1 MPSAMPQHPPPRGH
15 TGDRSTL
22 TSLTRR
28 GFGFA
33 VLGLATL
40 SCAPATPPKVAEP
53 QVTTPPGQAADA
65 FLVVDC
71 LLPGQIRR
79 LGNQITYVGPRRAE
93 KTTARDCEIRGG
105 EYTAYDR
112 SNYKTALKVWMEG
125 AERGDA
131 KSQTYVGEIY
141 EKGLGVPPDYQEAAR
156 WYRRAAEQS
165 YAPAALNLGV
175 LYENGL
181 GVPRDPK
188 QAAQWYSRATG
199 GGAIAVASG
208 SGGDRNARQL
218 EAQLETLRADLRAKQ
233 AELDQNQ
240 RSLDQARRDLG
251 RVQGEAQSERA
262 ERERLRR
269 ERSAVQGTD
278 QAAAARLA
286 ALQQAIDDSEARLRT
301 KDREVNDLQTR
312 LARAQDEST
321 RRQSEKDREIQGLRD
336 RLARA
341 ETETQAQRAGLEQLH
356 REREQTGPEIELT
369 QIQVV
374 EPQLVALTRDIRVQP
389 TKTAASG
396 LALLLAGKVKAVGGL
411 QSLAINGHEE
421 VVDRDGFFKA
431 RIPLKGTEEDE
442 RVRVVAVDRTN
453 RRSSLEM
460 IVHGRIRASATTAST
475 GEGPR
480 VLRPAPTLS
489 LGTYHAL
496 VIGNN
501 DYKQFK
507 HLRTAVNDAE
517 AVSGILRDHY
527 GFRVKLL
534 RNATRLQILSE
545 LNDMR
550 QRLTDKD
557 NLLIYYAGHGELDEK
572 NQRGYWLPVDAEP
585 GNTANWIS
593 NIDLS
598 DLLNLMAVKHLLVVA
613 DSCYAAT
620 LTRSA
625 AGRLEPTM
633 TEEELTRAIQNLANK
648 KARMVL
654 TSGGI
659 EPVLDNTGGQH
670 SVFAQIFIDIL
681 QRNDGVMLGRDVFQ
695 GLQLRVNAMAER
707 WAVPQVPEYAPIKFA
722 GHDGGDFFFL
732 RTGT

>member
-1 MPSAMPQHPPPRGH
+1 MPQQPLRGH
-15 TGDRSTL
+15 TRYRSTL
-22 TSLTRR
+22 TSLTRY
-28 GFGFA
+28 GIGFA
-33 VLGLATL
+33 ILGLATL
-40 SCAPATPPKVAEP
+40 SCAPAAPTKVAEP
-53 QVTTPPGQAADA
+53 QVTTPPPGQAADA

-79 LGNQITYVGPRRAE
+79 LGNQITYVGARRAE

-112 SNYKTALKVWMEG
+112 ANYKTALKVWMEG

-156 WYRRAAEQS
+156 WYRRAAEQN

-199 GGAIAVASG
+199 AGAIAVASG
-208 SGGDRNARQL
+208 SGGDRNARQI

-240 RSLDQARRDLG
+240 RNLDQARRDLG

-286 ALQQAIDDSEARLRT
+286 ALQRAIDDSEARLRT
-301 KDREVNDLQTR
+301 KDREVNDLQAR
-312 LARAQDEST
+312 LARTQDESA
-321 RRQSEKDREIQGLRD
+321 RQQSEKDREIQSLRD

-389 TKTAASG
+389 TKTAGSG
-396 LALLLAGKVKAVGGL
+396 LALLLAGKVKAAGGL

-431 RIPLKGTEEDE
+431 RIALKGTEEDE
-442 RVRVVAVDRTN
+442 RVRVVAIDRGS

-460 IVHGRIRASATTAST
+460 IVHGRIRAAATAAST

-480 VLRPAPTLS
+480 VLRPAPAALS

-501 DYKQFK
+501 DYKQLK

-517 AVSGILRDHY
+517 AVGAILQSRY

-534 RNATRLQILSE
+534 RNATRFQILSE
-545 LNDMR
+545 LNDLK

-585 GNTANWIS
+585 GNPTNWIS

-598 DLLNLMAVKHLLVVA
+598 DLLHLMAVKHLLVVA

-670 SVFAQIFIDIL
+670 SVFAEIFIDIL
-681 QRNDGVMLGRDVFQ
+681 QKNDGVMLGRDVFQ